1 MTNRK
6 IKFYTS
12 KVLTGFD
19 DAVLQAV
26 TRLTIVGRLKF
37 SNCDIQ
43 KMLPENTR
51 VEGAEAKSAQLEAIA
66 ESMQALSGVTVRIEE
81 TNRQFSYETTCALLE
96 IEHFVRVG
104 SILEGELEYKLAA
117 APTIG
122 TLGLM
127 GTESGVRS

>member
-12 KVLTGFD
+12 KVLTEFD

-26 TRLTIVGRLKF
+26 TRLTIVGELKF
-37 SNCDIQ
+37 SNRDIQ
-43 KMLPENTR
+43 KMLPENMR
-51 VEGAEAKSAQLEAIA
+51 VEGAEAKSAQLEAIE
-66 ESMQALSGVTVRIEE
+66 ESMQALSGVTVKIEE
-81 TNRQFSYETTCALLE
+81 TNRQFSYETTCP
-96 IEHFVRVG
+96 
-104 SILEGELEYKLAA
+104 ILDIKEFELTTDGAKYVLKA

-127 GTESGVRS
+127 ESRG